1 METLYRDLNSLVIF
15 RHILQAA
22 PMHNLLK
29 LLSCPQDNP
38 DALCGAYADFAA
50 ELLAENCN
58 FSQYLLRLVLEDE
71 NIYTRYKTT
80 GEGDSAVLDPLLTRE
95 LNLLSRA
102 AVFDGSEQRAVL
114 GDPTLAAWQT
124 ETLDFNAIYHERLG
138 EMSTKGFGIF
148 AKYHMFMLDD
158 NGALVPIKNPDPQK
172 LSDLFGYERERGKII
187 ANTKALLEGKPANNV
202 LLYGDAGTGKSSTVK
217 AIGNEFAKDGLRL
230 VELKKNQLYLIP
242 GLLDTLAVN
251 PLKFILFI
259 DDLTFASD
267 DRDFCAL
274 KAILEG
280 GVSSRSNNVLI
291 YATSNHRHMI
301 KETNADRQGDE
312 ISITDKLQEIVSL
325 SARFGLTVTF
335 TRPDK
340 MLYSD
345 IVVHLAREAGI
356 DMDEDTLIMRAEA
369 HAIRSGGRNPRTAK
383 QFVDLLAAGVL

>member
-1 METLYRDLNSLVIF
+1 MMDTLHRDLNSLVIF
-15 RHILQAA
+15 RHILNAEPLHRLNA
-22 PMHNLLK
+22 LLT
-29 LLSCPQDNP
+29 CPADP
-38 DALCGAYADFAA
+38 DALSSAYADFAFA
-50 ELLAENCN
+50 LLQESGS
-58 FSQYLLRLVLEDE
+58 FSQYLLQLVLEDE

-80 GEGDSAVLDPLLTRE
+80 GHGDGEILEPLLDRE
-95 LNLLSRA
+95 LRLLSA
-102 AVFDGSEQRAVL
+102 IATFDGSAQRAAI
-114 GDPTLAAWQT
+114 GDPTLVVWKT
-124 ETLDFNAIYHERLG
+124 EEIDFIGIYHERIRD
-138 EMSTKGFGIF
+138 MSTKGFGIF

-158 NGALVPIKNPDPQK
+158 AGALVPIKNPDPQQ

-187 ANTKALLEGKPANNV
+187 ANTKALLEGRPANNA

-217 AIGNEFAKDGLRL
+217 AIGNAFAKDGLRL

-280 GVSSRSNNVLI
+280 GVSSRSKNVLI

-301 KETNADRQGDE
+301 KETNADRLGDE
-312 ISITDKLQEIVSL
+312 VSVTDKLQEIVSL

-335 TRPDK
+335 QRPDK
-340 MLYSD
+340 ALYSD
-345 IVVHLAREAGI
+345 IVLNLARENHI
-356 DMDEDTLIMRAEA
+356 DIDEDTLIVRAEA
-369 HAIRSGGRNPRTAK
+369 HAIRNGGRNPRTAK
-383 QFVDLLAAGVL
+383 QFIDLLLAGVV

>member
-22 PMHNLLK
+22 PMQNLLK
-29 LLSCPQDNP
+29 LLACPQDNA

-50 ELLAENCN
+50 ELLAEDCN
-58 FSQYLLRLVLEDE
+58 FSRYLLRLVLEDE

-80 GEGDSAVLDPLLTRE
+80 GEGDAQVLDPLLNRE

-102 AVFDGSEQRAVL
+102 AAFDGSTQRAAL

-124 ETLDFNAIYHERLG
+124 EPLDFYKIYHERLG

-158 NGALVPIKNPDPQK
+158 AGALVPIKNPDPQK
-172 LSDLFGYERERGKII
+172 LSELFGYERERGKII

-325 SARFGLTVTF
+325 SARFGLTITF
-335 TRPDK
+335 SRPDK

-356 DMDEDTLIMRAEA
+356 DLDEDTLIVRAEA

-383 QFVDLLAAGVL
+383 QFVDLLAAGVV